1 MREEAVSLSWCAW
14 LVTGSFA
21 LGLASDFSC
30 GSKRWLDEVRLWVR
44 FMNQLQKES
53 KGVSNHV
60 VENDPFSRADFFR
73 CLRLNIMLIL
83 PWSAHRF
90 IYFFLLSTTLSRE
103 RNVCLALPGMLPK
116 PTEMRLSV
124 NGYNN
129 PDVATGLPGCFAVA
143 EGTVVRKV
151 QRECVLWKKGDVLG
165 G

>member
-44 FMNQLQKES
+44 FMNQLQTES
-53 KGVSNHV
+53 KGVSNHI
-60 VENDPFSRADFFR
+60 VENDLFSRADFFR

-90 IYFFLLSTTLSRE
+90 IYFSTVYDSVTRE
-103 RNVCLALPGMLPK
+103 KCLFSLTWNASKANWNAPVSHWLQPWRCNWSAWLFCCGWGNSCM
-116 PTEMRLSV
+116 
-124 NGYNN
+124 
-129 PDVATGLPGCFAVA
+129 
-143 EGTVVRKV
+143 
-151 QRECVLWKKGDVLG
+151 
-165 G
+165 

>member
-44 FMNQLQKES
+44 FVNQLQKES

-60 VENDPFSRADFFR
+60 VENNLFSRADFFR

-83 PWSAHRF
+83 P
-90 IYFFLLSTTLSRE
+90 
-103 RNVCLALPGMLPK
+103 
-116 PTEMRLSV
+116 
-124 NGYNN
+124 
-129 PDVATGLPGCFAVA
+129 
-143 EGTVVRKV
+143 
-151 QRECVLWKKGDVLG
+151 
-165 G
+165 